1 MKAKQMWANEYT
13 TWFAGCSPVPGW
25 AKFAR
30 PSVPDLYSGPN
41 FIWRVAHCPFL
52 ISPAFLALF
61 ALGDLSSTSVFF
73 LSIVL
78 MMYYLPPRDEI
89 FGRTFNTIWMFWE
102 RNFFTFLQQETKI
115 FMKLHENEHFPSNP
129 THPPFDW
136 PNLARGASFFSSR
149 ILLTKIWFWYNKLFI
164 FANITNNLVNF
175 LESRSFSCLLRQGF
189 KGYLTFCLTLL
200 VKDFMKIQSNN
211 ILKCNIAAKFGLNF
225 AKVCY
230 TAPAKFDFQSL
241 HSTKSEYSD

>member
-1 MKAKQMWANEYT
+1 MNT
-13 TWFAGCSPVPGW
+13 PL
-25 AKFAR
+25 
-30 PSVPDLYSGPN
+30 DLQTAALSRDGQN
-41 FIWRVAHCPFL
+41 LRGLQSRICTRVRTLFGAWLTAPFL
-52 ISPAFLALF
+52 YLLLF
-61 ALGDLSSTSVFF
+61 WPSSH
-73 LSIVL
+73 L
-78 MMYYLPPRDEI
+78 EI
-89 FGRTFNTIWMFWE
+89 FHQRQFFFSLSFWWCTISHPETKYLGENLIQFGFFGTP
-102 RNFFTFLQQETKI
+102 NFFTFLQQETNI
-115 FMKLHENEHFPSNP
+115 CMKSHENEHFPSNP

-175 LESRSFSCLLRQGF
+175 LESRSLCFLLRQGF

-230 TAPAKFDFQSL
+230 TAPAKFDFQNL

>member
-1 MKAKQMWANEYT
+1 MLELEFRLCLMPILVMSNMKAKQMWANEYT
-13 TWFAGCSPVPGW
+13 TWFADCSPVPEW

-78 MMYYLPPRDEI
+78 MMYYLSPRDEI
-89 FGRTFNTIWMFWE
+89 FGRKFNTIWIFWE
-102 RNFFTFLQQETKI
+102 RNCFTFLQQETNI
-115 FMKLHENEHFPSNP
+115 CMKLHENEHFPSNP

-136 PNLARGASFFSSR
+136 PNLGRGASFFSSR
-149 ILLTKIWFWYNKLFI
+149 ILLTKIWFCYNKLFI

-175 LESRSFSCLLRQGF
+175 LGSRSFSCLTGTVCDP
-189 KGYLTFCLTLL
+189 KISNFCFTLV
-200 VKDFMKIQSNN
+200 VKDFI
-211 ILKCNIAAKFGLNF
+211 
-225 AKVCY
+225 
-230 TAPAKFDFQSL
+230 
-241 HSTKSEYSD
+241 EYPI

>member
-1 MKAKQMWANEYT
+1 MESTITQNAGIRIQVMPILVMSNMKAKQMWANEYT

-89 FGRTFNTIWMFWE
+89 FGRKFNTIWIFWDTK
-102 RNFFTFLQQETKI
+102 FFHIFATGKKYFHEITRKRTLSFKPYTPAFWLTKFSTRCIILQFKDTAHQNMILLQQTVHLCQYYKQ
-115 FMKLHENEHFPSNP
+115 
-129 THPPFDW
+129 
-136 PNLARGASFFSSR
+136 FS
-149 ILLTKIWFWYNKLFI
+149 
-164 FANITNNLVNF
+164 
-175 LESRSFSCLLRQGF
+175 EFSWKPQLQLSHRYRDS
-189 KGYLTFCLTLL
+189 KVTSLL
-200 VKDFMKIQSNN
+200 VKDFI
-211 ILKCNIAAKFGLNF
+211 
-225 AKVCY
+225 
-230 TAPAKFDFQSL
+230 
-241 HSTKSEYSD
+241 EYPI

>member
-1 MKAKQMWANEYT
+1 MPILVMSNMKAKQMWANEYT
-13 TWFAGCSPVPGW
+13 TWFADCSPVPGW

-78 MMYYLPPRDEI
+78 MMYYLSPRDEI
-89 FGRTFNTIWMFWE
+89 FGRKFNTIWIFWE
-102 RNFFTFLQQETKI
+102 RNFFTFLQQETNI

-129 THPPFDW
+129 THPPFW
-136 PNLARGASFFSSR
+136 LTKFSTR
-149 ILLTKIWFWYNKLFI
+149 CIILQFKDTAHQNMILLQQTVHLCQYYKQ
-164 FANITNNLVNF
+164 
-175 LESRSFSCLLRQGF
+175 FSEFSWKPQLQLSHRYSMWS
-189 KGYLTFCLTLL
+189 KVL
-200 VKDFMKIQSNN
+200 VKDFI
-211 ILKCNIAAKFGLNF
+211 
-225 AKVCY
+225 
-230 TAPAKFDFQSL
+230 
-241 HSTKSEYSD
+241 EYPI